1 MEASVKNVDAFITL
15 SHSSKDIHCQ
25 MGLNVPIVNLPPF
38 VSSAE
43 VASPISEQPFGETM
57 REPYFL
63 FVGRLEKLKGL
74 QTLIPVFH
82 NYRKAQ
88 LLIAGTRNDEPY
100 LRQSAEGSDNI
111 RFLGYV
117 PQRQLQSLYQ
127 RAVAVIVP
135 SLCYEIFPLVI
146 IEAFREQAP
155 VIARNQ
161 GGMPEIIE
169 ESGGGFVYDTDEEL
183 VAAMDRL
190 LAEQSYRRELGLRGY
205 QAYEQNWNP
214 EAHLQGYF
222 ALIREIAANRSQTK
236 KLS

>member
-15 SHSSKDIHCQ
+15 SHSSKGIHCQ

-43 VASPISEQPFGETM
+43 VALPTSEQPFGETLQ
-57 REPYFL
+57 EPYFL

-88 LLIAGTRNDEPY
+88 LLIAGTGNDEPY
-100 LRQSAEGSDNI
+100 LRQLAEGSDNI

-117 PQRQLQSLYQ
+117 PQRQLQSLYR

-169 ESGGGFVYDTDEEL
+169 ESGGGFVYNADEGL

-190 LAEQSYRRELGLRGY
+190 LAEPSYRRELGLRGY
-205 QAYEQNWNP
+205 QAYQQNWTP
-214 EAHLQGYF
+214 DAHLKRYLG
-222 ALIREIAANRSQTK
+222 LICEIAAGLAAKRRS
-236 KLS
+236 